1 MKIWKKMIVLF
12 TAIACVLSGIFINT
26 VPVKADV
33 YWPEGPEITTESA
46 IIMEASTGTVLYEKN
61 GDMQGYPA
69 SITKIMTA
77 LLAIENGNL
86 DDVVE
91 FSEGAVYN
99 TEGSSIVRDVGE
111 HLSLKDCLY
120 SLMLA
125 SANDSAYAIAEHVGG
140 DFDTFVAMMND
151 RAAKLGCTNT
161 NFVNPHG
168 LHDENHYTSVRDM
181 ALIAREAWKN
191 ETFRMFAG
199 TKVYDLPPTEKHP
212 EELTMQNHH
221 AMLYPF
227 RTSQYLYDY
236 CLGGKTGFTTD
247 SGNTLVTYAQKN
259 GMTLI
264 CVVMRTVAPGHYVDT
279 TALLNYCFDNFKLV
293 NVAENEG
300 AESFSDKTGSFN
312 TDEEYLQIDKKAN
325 IILPA
330 TAAFSDVQTKLLEG
344 NQDSSVVGT
353 LQYTYGEHAV
363 GTADIV
369 LTGAST
375 EIYPFGN
382 IQELTGESGAAGSDN
397 LPAGTNMRPPVK
409 SFPIKIVLVIVI
421 AAAAVLVIYLIYKK
435 MKKPKFQ
442 YIKDNY
448 RKKWKNRRK

>member
-1 MKIWKKMIVLF
+1 MKIWKKLIVLF
-12 TAIACVLSGIFINT
+12 TAGACVLSGILIDKT
-26 VPVKADV
+26 PVKADV

-46 IIMEASTGTVLYEKN
+46 IVMEASTGTVLYEKN
-61 GDMQGYPA
+61 GDMQSYPA
-69 SITKIMTA
+69 SITKVMTA

-111 HLSLKDCLY
+111 HLTLKDCLY

-140 DFDTFVAMMND
+140 DFDTFVNMMND

-161 NFVNPHG
+161 HFVNPHG
-168 LHDENHYTSVRDM
+168 LHDENHYTSTHDM

-199 TKVYDLPPTEKHP
+199 TKVYNLPPTEKHP
-212 EELTMQNHH
+212 EELLMQNHH
-221 AMLYPF
+221 AMLYPYK
-227 RTSQYLYDY
+227 TSQYLYDY
-236 CLGGKTGFTTD
+236 CLGGKTGYTTD

-264 CVVMRTVAPGHYVDT
+264 CVVMRTIAPGHYVDT

-293 NVAENEG
+293 NIAENEEG
-300 AESFSDKTGSFN
+300 GSFSDKTGSFN
-312 TDEEYLQIDKKAN
+312 TDEQYLQIDKKAN

-330 TAAFSDVQTKLLEG
+330 TAAFSDVQATLLEG
-344 NQDSSVVGT
+344 SEDSSVVGT
-353 LQYTYGEHAV
+353 LQYMYGEHAV

-369 LTGAST
+369 LTGART
-375 EIYPFGN
+375 ELYPFDN
-382 IQELTGESGAAGSDN
+382 IQELTGEAGAEVSDGALINKNTHRPIKN
-397 LPAGTNMRPPVK
+397 LPV
-409 SFPIKIVLVIVI
+409 KIVILIVI
-421 AAAAVLVIYLIYKK
+421 AAAAVLAVYFIYRQI
-435 MKKPKFQ
+435 KKPKIP